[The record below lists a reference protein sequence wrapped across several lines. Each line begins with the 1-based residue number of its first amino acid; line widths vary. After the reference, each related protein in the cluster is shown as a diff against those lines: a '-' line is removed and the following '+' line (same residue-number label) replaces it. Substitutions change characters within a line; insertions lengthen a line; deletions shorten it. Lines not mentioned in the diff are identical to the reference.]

1 MIIIN
6 KGTTII
12 EGTVEE
18 LLNSDSQKVRIE
30 VDDIN
35 KTLEIIKNTEW
46 ENHFKSIEKNDLIF
60 EIDKT
65 KIPQLAKFLIN
76 NNIEVSAVV
85 PIRSLEDYFL
95 RITEESVK

>member
-12 EGTVEE
+12 EGTVDE
-18 LLNSDSQKVRIE
+18 LLNADTLKVQIE
-30 VDDIN
+30 VEDIN
-35 KTLEIIKNTEW
+35 KTVEIIKSSKWQNF
-46 ENHFKSIEKNDLIF
+46 FKSTEKNNLIF
-60 EIDKT
+60 EIEK
-65 KIPQLAKFLIN
+65 KQIPELTKFLVN

-95 RITEESVK
+95 RITEESSK